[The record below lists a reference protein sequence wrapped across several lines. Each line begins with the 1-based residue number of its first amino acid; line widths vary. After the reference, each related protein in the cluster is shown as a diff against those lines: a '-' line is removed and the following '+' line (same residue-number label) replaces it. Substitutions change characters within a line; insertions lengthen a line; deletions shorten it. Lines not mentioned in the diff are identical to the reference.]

1 MEQDWVKILGVFHAA
16 VERAVEGQ
24 ETYGNW
30 SPSCCKRDLYKE
42 AEEELLDTMVYCAL
56 QILKLRHTSDKTSDK
71 PPHPLGET
79 AV

>member
-16 VERAVEGQ
+16 VERAIKGQ
-24 ETYGNW
+24 EVYGNW
-30 SPSCCKRDLYKE
+30 TPETCRRHLYKE

-56 QILKLRHTSDKTSDK
+56 QILKLRHISDKVSDK
-71 PPHPLGET
+71 PLGET